1 MLTAREIAIYALGKT
16 EGVNSLAETLGKGM
30 DDEKYIESWN
40 KTLKLLGIEMPLEEL
55 ETIYNEFAKKMDEIV
70 NDSEINEI
78 NKKQEKFEQLNIENL
93 AMKAIILAGGRGKR
107 LKPVTDYVPK
117 PLVPINNIPIIEWQ
131 IKYLK
136 KFDVKEVI
144 ICTGYKADMIESY
157 LNMKELG
164 IKIKF
169 SIEKSPLGT
178 GGAIKKAGK
187 MINEKSFFVINGDT
201 ITNIDLHKLASKINT
216 VAAIELRTKYGI
228 LETESE
234 KIVNFK
240 EKKEIT
246 DTWMN
251 AGIYHL
257 QKEILKKLPVKGDIE
272 KTVFPDYAKKGLLNT
287 IKFKNVEWFSVD
299 SFKDMEECSTRVEK
313 IIK

>member
-1 MLTAREIAIYALGKT
+1 
-16 EGVNSLAETLGKGM
+16 
-30 DDEKYIESWN
+30 
-40 KTLKLLGIEMPLEEL
+40 
-55 ETIYNEFAKKMDEIV
+55 
-70 NDSEINEI
+70 
-78 NKKQEKFEQLNIENL
+78 
-93 AMKAIILAGGRGKR
+93 MKAIILAGGRGKR

-117 PLVPINNIPIIEWQ
+117 PLVPIKNIPIIEWQ

-136 KFDVKEVI
+136 KFGIKEVI

-157 LNMKELG
+157 LNVKKLG

-201 ITNIDLHKLASKINT
+201 ITNIDLRKLASKKNSI
-216 VAAIELRTKYGI
+216 AAIELRTKYGV
-228 LETESE
+228 LEVESD
-234 KIVNFK
+234 KIINFK
-240 EKKEIT
+240 EKKEIP
-246 DTWMN
+246 DSWMN

-257 QKEILKKLPVKGDIE
+257 EKEIIKKLPVKGDIE

-299 SFKDMEECSTRVEK
+299 SFKDMEECSVKVEK